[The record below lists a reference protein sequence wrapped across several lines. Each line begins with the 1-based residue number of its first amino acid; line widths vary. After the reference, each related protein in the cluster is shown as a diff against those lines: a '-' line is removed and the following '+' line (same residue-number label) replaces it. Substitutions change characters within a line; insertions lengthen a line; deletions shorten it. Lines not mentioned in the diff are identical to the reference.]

1 MLINLANILG
11 LLLTW
16 LIWLWVINR
25 DFNPVSSLVISIGG
39 PLLVTPIVYL
49 GRRLLDQQPGIR
61 RAAWVTTAVH
71 YVLLTL
77 LGMSVIE
84 VTQLAQGFSLWS
96 VRLPPWLGIGL
107 MAVSGV
113 ALVLVV
119 FNLALKGFGLPFALA
134 LTRLVATD
142 WLYAW
147 TRNPMVLSALAFL
160 VGLGLWLQS
169 GLFLVWT
176 LVVFSPAMYVFLV
189 IYEERE
195 LEIRFGQDYLD
206 YKART
211 PMFWPRRPRRDQ

>member
-11 LLLTW
+11 LVLTW
-16 LIWLWVINR
+16 IIWLLVINR
-25 DFNPVSSLVISIGG
+25 EFSLGISLAISIGG

-49 GRRLLDQQPGIR
+49 GRRLLDQQPVVR

-71 YVLLTL
+71 YLLLTL

-84 VTQLAQGFSLWS
+84 ATQLAQNLTLWAI
-96 VRLPPWLGIGL
+96 RLPPWLGIL
-107 MAVSGV
+107 IMVVSGV

-189 IYEERE
+189 VYEERE
-195 LEIRFGQDYLD
+195 LEIRFGEDYLE
-206 YKART
+206 YKTRT
-211 PMFWPRRPRRDQ
+211 PMFWPRRPRRNQ

>member
-11 LLLTW
+11 LVLTW
-16 LIWLWVINR
+16 IIWLLVINR
-25 DFNPVSSLVISIGG
+25 EFSLGSSLAISIGG

-49 GRRLLDQQPGIR
+49 GRRLLDQQPVVR

-71 YVLLTL
+71 YLLLTL

-84 VTQLAQGFSLWS
+84 ATQLAQNLTLWAI
-96 VRLPPWLGIGL
+96 RLPPWLGIL
-107 MAVSGV
+107 IMVVSGV

-189 IYEERE
+189 VYEERE
-195 LEIRFGQDYLD
+195 LEIRFGEDYLE
-206 YKART
+206 YKTRT
-211 PMFWPRRPRRDQ
+211 PMFWPRRPRRNQ